1 MYLICISS
9 AFNALSNY
17 SVSLLLAEYNCVI
30 KIIFWLSNKHISIL
44 NNKSFI
50 VTPIKAA
57 CEM

>member
-9 AFNALSNY
+9 AFNALSNH

-30 KIIFWLSNKHISIL
+30 NIIFWLSNKHISIL